1 MKFQDAMVVVEEMK
15 QELGLPLLETM
26 EYILDNPHE
35 FSASTRIAHRVVFNE
50 MAKLFAPL
58 EN

>member
-1 MKFQDAMVVVEEMK
+1 MNFQDAMAVVEKMK
-15 QELGLPLLETM
+15 EELGLPLLETM
-26 EYILDNPHE
+26 EYILDNPQD
-35 FSASTRIAHRVVFNE
+35 FSAATRMAHRVVFNE